1 MLMKQGGM
9 RGISREW
16 SFIVIHIY
24 ECSDG
29 ATIYHEVYKTVIGEG
44 WGEDYI
50 LTLEDQNEFDLYLDI
65 IKAQGVDFVIHT
77 LKEYDEYHLAISS

>member
-1 MLMKQGGM
+1 M
-9 RGISREW
+9 
-16 SFIVIHIY
+16 IHIY
-24 ECSDG
+24 ECNDG

>member
-1 MLMKQGGM
+1 MK
-9 RGISREW
+9 GISREW

-24 ECSDG
+24 ECTDG
-29 ATIYHEVYKTVIGEG
+29 ATVYHEAYKTVIGEG

>member
-1 MLMKQGGM
+1 
-9 RGISREW
+9 
-16 SFIVIHIY
+16 VIHIY
-24 ECSDG
+24 ECNDG

-65 IKAQGVDFVIHT
+65 IKAQGVDFVIHNNEEGYNEFHIALPQQT
-77 LKEYDEYHLAISS
+77 A

>member
-1 MLMKQGGM
+1 
-9 RGISREW
+9 
-16 SFIVIHIY
+16 VIHIY
-24 ECSDG
+24 ECNDG
-29 ATIYHEVYKTVIGEG
+29 ATTYYEAYKTVIDEG
-44 WGEDYI
+44 WGEDHI

>member
-1 MLMKQGGM
+1 M
-9 RGISREW
+9 
-16 SFIVIHIY
+16 IHIY